1 LSTLTIPTAK
11 VFLPLIEPARYKGAW
26 GGRGSGKSHFFADLT
41 LEDALRFPGDY
52 GEGMR
57 MVCIREVQKDLK
69 HSAKQLIQ
77 DKMQKYDI
85 TGSNGFKLFND
96 RIELPGDGI
105 ILFQGM
111 QDYNADSIKSLEKF
125 HRAWVEEG
133 QTLSQRSLELLRPT
147 IRAEMQF
154 NGNPKEIHN
163 SEMWFSWNP
172 SRKSDPVDR
181 MLRQGALPT
190 DSVVVKANWKD
201 NPWFPG
207 VLDQER
213 TDCLSMEPDQYDH
226 VWDGGYVA
234 ILKGAYYARQMA
246 VAKREGRICKV
257 SADPYLPVRL
267 FMDIGGAG
275 TKSDAFTIWAA
286 QFVDREI
293 RVLNYYEARGQEISD
308 HLGWMHKNDYGPEN
322 AHVWLPHDGGTS
334 DKVYRVS
341 YESEFRSAG
350 YRVRVVPNQGTGAA
364 IKRIERS
371 RKLFPQMWFNRA
383 TTAGGI
389 DALSWYHEKLDEV
402 RGIGLGPEH
411 DWSSH
416 GADGFGL
423 MCIAYEKPH
432 PGGII
437 HKPKVI
443 RSMAGK
449 TYRT

>member
-1 LSTLTIPTAK
+1 
-11 VFLPLIEPARYKGAW
+11 
-26 GGRGSGKSHFFADLT
+26 
-41 LEDALRFPGDY
+41 
-52 GEGMR
+52 MR
-57 MVCIREVQKDLK
+57 SVCIREVQKSLIQ
-69 HSAKQLIQ
+69 SAKRLIE
-77 DKMQKYDI
+77 DKLIYLGLDTGHGFRIFKDI
-85 TGSNGFKLFND
+85 
-96 RIELPGDGI
+96 IETPGNGI
-105 ILFQGM
+105 IMFQGM
-111 QDYNADSIKSLEKF
+111 QDHTAASIKSLEGF
-125 HRAWVEEG
+125 NRAWVEEA
-133 QTLSQRSLELLRPT
+133 QTLSAESLKLLRPT
-147 IRAEMQF
+147 IRGE
-154 NGNPKEIHN
+154 N
-163 SEMWFSWNP
+163 SELWFSWNP
-172 SRKSDPVDR
+172 RRKDDPVDVL
-181 MLRQGALPT
+181 LRQGTLPT
-190 DSVVVKANWKD
+190 DATVVKSNWKD
-201 NPWFPG
+201 NPWFPA

-213 TDCLSMEPDQYDH
+213 NDCLSMEPDQYDH
-226 VWDGGYVA
+226 IWDGGYVG

-308 HLGWMHKNDYGPEN
+308 HLGWMHQNDYGPEN

-371 RKLFPQMWFNRA
+371 RKLFPQMWFNKA

-389 DALSWYHEKLDEV
+389 DALSWYHEKLDEI

-411 DWSSH
+411 DWASH
-416 GADGFGL
+416 GADAFGL